1 MALLI
6 KSNISFVRGNVNF
19 REVRLRRGV
28 IVIEELNYT
37 ATKKSRFISAI
48 SMFFTKFETELFG
61 NFSFQFLVFV
71 FDTSF
76 L

>member
-37 ATKKSRFISAI
+37 ATKKSGLISA
-48 SMFFTKFETELFG
+48 
-61 NFSFQFLVFV
+61 
-71 FDTSF
+71 
-76 L
+76 